1 MGQNKATKQRYQEN
15 PGPECLTWFSC
26 FCFPLGNWGSNEA
39 TEGVL
44 LDRRPRLTPLT
55 TYHILLSSYPTLS
68 LPFVEGAVMPCGLF
82 PGAVEVIG
90 HEVDEVQ
97 APAGDVEGVEARRD
111 KDILHPLL

>member
-15 PGPECLTWFSC
+15 PGPECLTSFSC

-97 APAGDVEGVEARRD
+97 APVEGVEARRD